1 MRCCANKPA
10 LVQDVGR
17 DETDRG
23 NAQNR
28 QERAVEQDVRE
39 AVVGIN
45 IFKIEAVIRNSDSR
59 L

>member
-10 LVQDVGR
+10 LIQDVGR
-17 DETDRG
+17 DKTDRG

-45 IFKIEAVIRNSDSR
+45 I
-59 L
+59 